1 MKKRRQPC
9 NDPRGLGKAAEES
22 EKRPCEEREW
32 GGGGRA
38 KEKRRGLWSAS
49 TMRRLEPKAAHV

>member
-32 GGGGRA
+32 GGGSGQGEEERSMV
-38 KEKRRGLWSAS
+38 GLHNEETGA
-49 TMRRLEPKAAHV
+49 

>member
-9 NDPRGLGKAAEES
+9 DDPRGLGKAAEGS
-22 EKRPCEEREW
+22 GKRPCEEREW
-32 GGGGRA
+32 GGRA

-49 TMRRLEPKAAHV
+49 TVRRLEPKAARV